1 MIRSELAENGYAVGP
16 QLDAQQL
23 AKGRSFFSEL
33 VSGPWPVGFVSTARD
48 GPAEERNR
56 VSRVVRE
63 LVRPVLS
70 ASLGS
75 VQIFLAA
82 ILNKS
87 PGTGT
92 LTLHQDLTYT
102 NEPISRSYTC
112 WIPLVD
118 PEPSNGAIRVVDGSH
133 CWTTGIRP
141 AGPGAAQQ
149 ASGIMAEIEA
159 RGTTPELRAGD
170 LLIWDNALFHGSWAN
185 KSSLHRPA
193 LAATFTDPDAELRLH
208 WAQSTT
214 LLQAYKL
221 DEHYL
226 TDPHPFR
233 APPKSGIRLTP
244 WGPPAAALEELPH
257 KGACTVPHQRKS

>member
-1 MIRSELAENGYAVGP
+1 MIRSELAEKGYAVGP

-102 NEPISRSYTC
+102 NEPISR
-112 WIPLVD
+112 
-118 PEPSNGAIRVVDGSH
+118 
-133 CWTTGIRP
+133 
-141 AGPGAAQQ
+141 
-149 ASGIMAEIEA
+149 
-159 RGTTPELRAGD
+159 
-170 LLIWDNALFHGSWAN
+170 
-185 KSSLHRPA
+185 
-193 LAATFTDPDAELRLH
+193 
-208 WAQSTT
+208 
-214 LLQAYKL
+214 
-221 DEHYL
+221 
-226 TDPHPFR
+226 
-233 APPKSGIRLTP
+233 
-244 WGPPAAALEELPH
+244 
-257 KGACTVPHQRKS
+257 